1 MSAGSGLPG
10 EARFL
15 EWAHRRAYES
25 RVGPRLHALESG
37 VPYGSAVLVYALLG
51 ALALKRPPGAR
62 LIFTLKG
69 LAPSS

>member
-1 MSAGSGLPG
+1 MSSGSGLPG
-10 EARFL
+10 EERFL

-51 ALALKRPPGAR
+51 VLALQEARGPRP
-62 LIFTLKG
+62 
-69 LAPSS
+69 AP